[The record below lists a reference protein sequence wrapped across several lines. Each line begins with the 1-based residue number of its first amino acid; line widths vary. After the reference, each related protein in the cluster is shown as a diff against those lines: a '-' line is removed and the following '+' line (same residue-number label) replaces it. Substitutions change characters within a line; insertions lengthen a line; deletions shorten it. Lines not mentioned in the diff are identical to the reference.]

1 MRAFAFLSA
10 TLLWMTVLLN
20 VPAQAAGL
28 GELVVHSALG
38 QPLEA
43 KVEITGLRGK
53 EFESLTVA
61 SATPEL
67 FKQRGLTYTAIAR
80 NLRYA
85 PVKREDGSAYLKI
98 SSVQAINEP
107 SVDLLIDFAWPGGRL
122 LQKYSLLLDLPV
134 R

>member
-1 MRAFAFLSA
+1 MRKLFAAFA
-10 TLLWMTVLLN
+10 VLASLCLN
-20 VPAQAAGL
+20 LPAHAAGL

-38 QPLEA
+38 QPLDA

-53 EFESLTVA
+53 EFESLIVS

-67 FKQRGLTYTAIAR
+67 FKQRGLNYTSIAR
-80 NLRYA
+80 NLRYT
-85 PVKREDGSAYLKI
+85 PVKREDGSAYLRI
-98 SSVQAINEP
+98 YSIDTINEP

-122 LQKYSLLLDLPV
+122 LQKYSLVLDLPL